1 MKNIKILLVDDMVMI
16 RSLVRKS
23 LADLGY
29 KNIFEAADGK
39 QALDLINRE
48 HENKDPFDLVFM
60 DWNMPN
66 MSGIEVVQIC
76 KKNPEL
82 ANIPF
87 IMISAERDHKNIVQA
102 LNSGVVD
109 YIMKPFS
116 PVVLSNKIAKIVSFK
131 QKVA

>member
-1 MKNIKILLVDDMVMI
+1 MKNIKILLCDDMVMI
-16 RSLVRKS
+16 RSLVKKS

-29 KNIFEAADGK
+29 KNVFEAADGK
-39 QALDLINRE
+39 EALDIINQE
-48 HENKDPFDLVFM
+48 HGKKDPFDIVFM

-66 MSGIEVVQIC
+66 MSGIEVIQIC
-76 KKNPEL
+76 KKDPQL
-82 ANIPF
+82 SGIPF

-116 PVVLSNKIAKIVSFK
+116 PAVLSNKIAKIVSFK
-131 QKVA
+131 QKTA

>member
-1 MKNIKILLVDDMVMI
+1 MKSTKILLCDDMVMI

-29 KNIFEAADGK
+29 ENIFEAVDGQ
-39 QALDLINRE
+39 QALDLIKQE
-48 HENKDPFDLVFM
+48 HDKKVPFDVVFM

-66 MSGIEVVQIC
+66 MSGIEVVQHC
-76 KKNPEL
+76 KKDPDL

-116 PVVLSNKIAKIVSFK
+116 PAILSNKIAKIVSLK
-131 QKVA
+131 QKAS

>member
-1 MKNIKILLVDDMVMI
+1 MKNSKILLCDDMVMI
-16 RSLVRKS
+16 RSLVKKS
-23 LADLGY
+23 LIELGY
-29 KNIFEAADGK
+29 KNLFEAADGK
-39 QALDLINRE
+39 EALNLIKAEQSKNE
-48 HENKDPFDLVFM
+48 PFDLVFM

-76 KKNPEL
+76 KKDPHL
-82 ANIPF
+82 SNIPF

-116 PVVLSNKIAKIVSFK
+116 PAVLSNKITKIVGLK
-131 QKVA
+131 QKAG